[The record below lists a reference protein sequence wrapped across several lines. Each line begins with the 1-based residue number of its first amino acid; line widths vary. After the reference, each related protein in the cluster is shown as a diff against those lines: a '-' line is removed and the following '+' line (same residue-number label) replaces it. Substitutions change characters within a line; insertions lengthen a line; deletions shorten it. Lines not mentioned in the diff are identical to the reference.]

1 MNTRITDTASW
12 IEHKGKSIFLADY
25 SKVDMLDIRH
35 QVRLNEAAILDLGQ
49 KGSTSLLILNDVSR
63 CDIDNFAFAALKS
76 TTNTLWP
83 YIKGSAIVGVTGL
96 RVYALELVNKFARF
110 ETKPFRSLE
119 EAKDWLVGLK

>member
-96 RVYALELVNKFARF
+96 RVYALELVNKFTAF
-110 ETKPFRSLE
+110 
-119 EAKDWLVGLK
+119 